1 MVKGTFVIIMSFLLL
16 CACSSQPGKAASIV
30 EAIGSEGISMAELPK
45 IEDNSILDGIK
56 PTGYQLDNTV
66 ENIMVY
72 DFGSKEKRELGQN
85 RFQERQQLLSSHAPI
100 VYYANNYLILYY
112 SDVDSKTQTPKL
124 TETKYGEKLQKAFNR
139 IS

>member
-1 MVKGTFVIIMSFLLL
+1 MVKGTFMILMSFLLL
-16 CACSSQPGKAASIV
+16 CACSSQPRKASIV
-30 EAIGSEGISMAELPK
+30 EAIGSEGISIAELPK
-45 IEDNSILDGIK
+45 IDDHFIFDGIT
-56 PTGYQLDNTV
+56 PISYQLNDTV

-72 DFGSKEKRELGQN
+72 DFDSKEKRELGQN
-85 RFQERQQLLSSHAPI
+85 RFQERQKLLSSHSPI

-124 TETKYGEKLQKAFNR
+124 TETKYGEKLQKAINR